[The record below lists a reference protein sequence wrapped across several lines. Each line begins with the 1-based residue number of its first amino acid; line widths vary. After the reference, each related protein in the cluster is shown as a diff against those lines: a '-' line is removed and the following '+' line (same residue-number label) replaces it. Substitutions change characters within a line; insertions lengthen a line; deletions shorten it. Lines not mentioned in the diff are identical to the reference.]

1 MVLQHHERLD
11 GSGYPDRLQGDEIGL
26 LTRIAMVADS
36 YEAMIARRPYKKSL
50 SRADALARLR
60 QEVENGCLDGKIV
73 KHLAQVT
80 ESWDP
85 MEIHHDFHDDSTRE
99 LELFRKKTYFKE
111 PLSDLYNYRYLFYL
125 EEVGL
130 LESHGQGYTLTRI
143 TFTNLE
149 RINKEHGY
157 LVSDQIID
165 EVGATL
171 FETIEALR
179 ETEAADCVNI
189 LLRKGTTYLIY
200 SNCPQTVLD
209 TLSHEFNACFERLA
223 QEWHGVTACCTMNF
237 ANHHPI
243 QDAVYQILDQV

>member
-1 MVLQHHERLD
+1 
-11 GSGYPDRLQGDEIGL
+11 
-26 LTRIAMVADS
+26 
-36 YEAMIARRPYKKSL
+36 
-50 SRADALARLR
+50 LARLR

-73 KHLAQVT
+73 QNLARVT

-85 MEIHHDFHDDSTRE
+85 MEIHHDFNDESTRE

-111 PLSDLYNYRYLFYL
+111 PLSDFYNYRYLFYL

-130 LESHGQGYTLTRI
+130 LESPGQGYTLTRI

-149 RINKEHGY
+149 RINADHGY

-165 EVGATL
+165 EVGASL
-171 FETIEALR
+171 HEAIEALS
-179 ETEAADCVNI
+179 ESEAADCVNI

-200 SNCPQTVLD
+200 SNCPEAVLD
-209 TLSHEFNACFERLA
+209 ILNHEFNACFARLA
-223 QEWHGVTACCTMNF
+223 QEWHGETACCIMAF

-243 QDAVYQILDQV
+243 QDAVYQILDHA